1 MDINFEV
8 ILTAMFLVT
17 GVFWVMNRLLLK
29 RDEGVIE
36 FLASLGPIFGL
47 VLVLRSFV
55 LEPFQIPSKSMVPT
69 LKVGDFI
76 VVNKWTYGL
85 RLPVLRNK
93 FFDVGSPQR
102 GDVVVFFPP
111 HESRY
116 FIKRLVGLPGD
127 KISIINGTLFVN
139 NEMIKQTKSDIESC
153 NSRSVVMSEKLGIKQ
168 FAIQKNLR
176 PSRLSQNFSATVPK
190 DHFFMIGDNRDNS
203 SDSRI
208 WGPVPKDRIVGKAVA
223 RWMFWDEFFSVPS
236 FSRAGSID

>member
-93 FFDVGSPQR
+93 FLDVGNPER

-127 KISIINGTLFVN
+127 KISIIHGTLFVN
-139 NEMIKQTKSDIESC
+139 NEMIKQTYSDIEPG
-153 NSRSVVMSEKLGIKQ
+153 NSRSVVMSEKL
-168 FAIQKNLR
+168 
-176 PSRLSQNFSATVPK
+176 
-190 DHFFMIGDNRDNS
+190 
-203 SDSRI
+203 
-208 WGPVPKDRIVGKAVA
+208 
-223 RWMFWDEFFSVPS
+223 
-236 FSRAGSID
+236 

>member
-8 ILTAMFLVT
+8 ILTVMFLVT
-17 GVFWVMNRLLLK
+17 GVFWVMNRLFLK

-55 LEPFQIPSKSMVPT
+55 MEPFQIPSKSMVPT

-93 FFDVGSPQR
+93 FLDVGNPKR

-127 KISIINGTLFVN
+127 KINIINGTLFVN
-139 NEMIKQTKSDIESC
+139 NEMIEQTKSDIEPG

-176 PSRLSQNFSATVPK
+176 PSRLSQNFSATVPR

-203 SDSRI
+203 SDSRV

-236 FSRAGSID
+236 FSRTGSID

>member
-139 NEMIKQTKSDIESC
+139 NEMIKQTKSDIESG
-153 NSRSVVMSEKLGIKQ
+153 NARSVVMSEKLGIKQ

>member
-139 NEMIKQTKSDIESC
+139 NEMIEQTISDIEPG
-153 NSRSVVMSEKLGIKQ
+153 NSRSVVMSEKLGVKQ

>member
-8 ILTAMFLVT
+8 ILTVMFLVT
-17 GVFWVMNRLLLK
+17 GVFWLMNRLLLK

-55 LEPFQIPSKSMVPT
+55 LEPFQIPSTSMVPT

-127 KISIINGTLFVN
+127 KIRIINGTLFVN
-139 NEMIKQTKSDIESC
+139 NEMIKQTNSDIEPG
-153 NSRSVVMSEKLGIKQ
+153 NSRSVVMSEKLGAKQ
-168 FAIQKNLR
+168 FAIQKNQR

>member
-93 FFDVGSPQR
+93 FLDVGNPER

-139 NEMIKQTKSDIESC
+139 NEMIKQTKSDIESG

>member
-139 NEMIKQTKSDIESC
+139 NEMIKQTKSDIESG

-203 SDSRI
+203 SDSRV

>member
-8 ILTAMFLVT
+8 ILTAIFLVT
-17 GVFWVMNRLLLK
+17 GVFWVMNRLFLK

-127 KISIINGTLFVN
+127 KIRLINGTLFVN
-139 NEMIKQTKSDIESC
+139 NEMIKQTKSDIEPG
-153 NSRSVVMSEKLGIKQ
+153 NSRSVVMSEKLGTKQ
-168 FAIQKNLR
+168 FAIQKNQR
-176 PSRLSQNFSATVPK
+176 PSRLSQNFSAAVPK

-203 SDSRI
+203 SDSRV

-223 RWMFWDEFFSVPS
+223 RWMFWDEFFSFPN

>member
-8 ILTAMFLVT
+8 ILTVMFLVT
-17 GVFWVMNRLLLK
+17 GVFWLMNRLLLK

-102 GDVVVFFPP
+102 GDVVVFFPSP
-111 HESRY
+111 
-116 FIKRLVGLPGD
+116 
-127 KISIINGTLFVN
+127 
-139 NEMIKQTKSDIESC
+139 
-153 NSRSVVMSEKLGIKQ
+153 
-168 FAIQKNLR
+168 
-176 PSRLSQNFSATVPK
+176 
-190 DHFFMIGDNRDNS
+190 
-203 SDSRI
+203 
-208 WGPVPKDRIVGKAVA
+208 
-223 RWMFWDEFFSVPS
+223 
-236 FSRAGSID
+236 

>member
-139 NEMIKQTKSDIESC
+139 NEMIKQTKSDIESG

-168 FAIQKNLR
+168 FANQKNLR

>member
-1 MDINFEV
+1 M
-8 ILTAMFLVT
+8 T
-17 GVFWVMNRLLLK
+17 RRLLK

-139 NEMIKQTKSDIESC
+139 NEMIKQTKSDIESG

-208 WGPVPKDRIVGKAVA
+208 WGPVPKERIVGKAVA
-223 RWMFWDEFFSVPS
+223 RRMLWDEFLSVPS
-236 FSRAGSID
+236 FARAGSID

>member
-8 ILTAMFLVT
+8 ILTVMFLVT
-17 GVFWVMNRLLLK
+17 GVFWVMNRLFLK

-55 LEPFQIPSKSMVPT
+55 MEPFQIPSKSMVPT

-139 NEMIKQTKSDIESC
+139 NEMIEQTKSDIEPG
-153 NSRSVVMSEKLGIKQ
+153 NSRSVVMSETLGIKQ

-176 PSRLSQNFSATVPK
+176 PSRLSQNFSATVPR

-203 SDSRI
+203 SDSRV
-208 WGPVPKDRIVGKAVA
+208 WGLSLIH
-223 RWMFWDEFFSVPS
+223 
-236 FSRAGSID
+236 I

>member
-127 KISIINGTLFVN
+127 KISIINGTLFGN
-139 NEMIKQTKSDIESC
+139 TEMIKQTKSDIESG

>member
-139 NEMIKQTKSDIESC
+139 NEMIKQTKSDIESG

>member
-8 ILTAMFLVT
+8 ILTVMFLVT
-17 GVFWVMNRLLLK
+17 GVFWVMNRLFLK

-55 LEPFQIPSKSMVPT
+55 MEPFQIPSKSMVPT

-93 FFDVGSPQR
+93 FLDVGNPER

-127 KISIINGTLFVN
+127 KINIINGTLFVN
-139 NEMIKQTKSDIESC
+139 NEMIEQTISDIEPG

-190 DHFFMIGDNRDNS
+190 DQFFMIGDNRDNS
-203 SDSRI
+203 SDSRV

-223 RWMFWDEFFSVPS
+223 RWMFWDEFFSAPS

>member
-139 NEMIKQTKSDIESC
+139 NEMIKQTKSE
-153 NSRSVVMSEKLGIKQ
+153 
-168 FAIQKNLR
+168 
-176 PSRLSQNFSATVPK
+176 LS
-190 DHFFMIGDNRDNS
+190 S
-203 SDSRI
+203 SLSKRT
-208 WGPVPKDRIVGKAVA
+208 
-223 RWMFWDEFFSVPS
+223 
-236 FSRAGSID
+236 

>member
-47 VLVLRSFV
+47 VLVLRCFV

-139 NEMIKQTKSDIESC
+139 NEMIKQTKSDIESG

>member
-127 KISIINGTLFVN
+127 KISIVNGTLFVN
-139 NEMIKQTKSDIESC
+139 NEMIKQTKSDIESG

>member
-139 NEMIKQTKSDIESC
+139 NEMIKQTKSDIESG

-223 RWMFWDEFFSVPS
+223 RWMFWD
-236 FSRAGSID
+236 

>member
-139 NEMIKQTKSDIESC
+139 NEMIKQTKSDIESG

-236 FSRAGSID
+236 FSRAGSLD

>member
-139 NEMIKQTKSDIESC
+139 NEMIKQTNSDIEPG

-203 SDSRI
+203 SDSRV
-208 WGPVPKDRIVGKAVA
+208 WGPVPKDRIVGRAVA

>member
-85 RLPVLRNK
+85 RLPVIRNK

-127 KISIINGTLFVN
+127 KIRLINGTLFVN
-139 NEMIKQTKSDIESC
+139 NEMIKQTKSDIEPG
-153 NSRSVVMSEKLGIKQ
+153 NSRSVVMSEKLGTKQ
-168 FAIQKNLR
+168 FAIQKNQR
-176 PSRLSQNFSATVPK
+176 PSRLSQNFSAAVPK

-203 SDSRI
+203 SDSRV
-208 WGPVPKDRIVGKAVA
+208 WGPVPKERIVGKAVA

>member
-8 ILTAMFLVT
+8 ILTVMFLVT
-17 GVFWVMNRLLLK
+17 GVFWLMNRLLLK

-139 NEMIKQTKSDIESC
+139 NEMIKQTKSDIESG

>member
-8 ILTAMFLVT
+8 ILTAIFLVT

-55 LEPFQIPSKSMVPT
+55 MEPFQIPSKSMVPT

-93 FFDVGSPQR
+93 FFEVGSPQR

-127 KISIINGTLFVN
+127 KIRLINGTLFVN
-139 NEMIKQTKSDIESC
+139 NEMIKQTKSDIEPG
-153 NSRSVVMSEKLGIKQ
+153 NSRSVVMSEKLGTKQ
-168 FAIQKNLR
+168 FAIQKNQR
-176 PSRLSQNFSATVPK
+176 PSRLSQNFSAAVPK

-203 SDSRI
+203 SDSRV
-208 WGPVPKDRIVGKAVA
+208 WGPVPKERIVGKAVA

>member
-139 NEMIKQTKSDIESC
+139 NEMIEQTISDIEPG

>member
-139 NEMIKQTKSDIESC
+139 NEMIKQTKSDIESG
-153 NSRSVVMSEKLGIKQ
+153 NSRSVVMSEKLGAKQ
-168 FAIQKNLR
+168 FAIQKNQR

>member
-8 ILTAMFLVT
+8 ILTVMFLVT
-17 GVFWVMNRLLLK
+17 GVFWVMNRLFLK

-139 NEMIKQTKSDIESC
+139 NEMIKQTKSDIEPG
-153 NSRSVVMSEKLGIKQ
+153 NSRSVVMSEKLGTKQ
-168 FAIQKNLR
+168 FAIQKNQR
-176 PSRLSQNFSATVPK
+176 PSRLSQNFSAAVPK

-203 SDSRI
+203 SDSRV
-208 WGPVPKDRIVGKAVA
+208 WGPVPKERIVGKAVA

>member
-17 GVFWVMNRLLLK
+17 GVFWVMNRLFLK

-139 NEMIKQTKSDIESC
+139 NEMIKQTKSDIESG

-203 SDSRI
+203 SDSRV

>member
-17 GVFWVMNRLLLK
+17 GVFWLMNRLLLK

-139 NEMIKQTKSDIESC
+139 NEMIKQTKSDIESG

>member
-36 FLASLGPIFGL
+36 FLASIGPIFGL

-76 VVNKWTYGL
+76 VVNKWTYVL

-102 GDVVVFFPP
+102 CDVVVFFPP

-139 NEMIKQTKSDIESC
+139 NEMIKQTKSDIESG

>member
-17 GVFWVMNRLLLK
+17 GVFWVMNRLFLK

-139 NEMIKQTKSDIESC
+139 NEMIKQTKSDIESG

>member
-93 FFDVGSPQR
+93 FLDVGNPER

-139 NEMIKQTKSDIESC
+139 NEMIEQTISDIEPG
-153 NSRSVVMSEKLGIKQ
+153 NSRSVVMSEKLGAKQ
-168 FAIQKNLR
+168 FAIQKNQR

-190 DHFFMIGDNRDNS
+190 DHFFMIGDNRDKS

>member
-8 ILTAMFLVT
+8 ILTVMFLVT
-17 GVFWVMNRLLLK
+17 GVFWVMNRLFLK

-127 KISIINGTLFVN
+127 KIRLINGTLFVN
-139 NEMIKQTKSDIESC
+139 NEMIKQTKSDIEPG
-153 NSRSVVMSEKLGIKQ
+153 NSRSVVMSEKLGTKQ
-168 FAIQKNLR
+168 FAIQKNQR
-176 PSRLSQNFSATVPK
+176 PSRLSQNFSAAVPK

-203 SDSRI
+203 SDSRV
-208 WGPVPKDRIVGKAVA
+208 WGPVPKERIVGKAVA

>member
-93 FFDVGSPQR
+93 FFDLGSPHR

-139 NEMIKQTKSDIESC
+139 NEMIKQTNSDIEPG
-153 NSRSVVMSEKLGIKQ
+153 NSRSVVMSEKLGTKQ
-168 FAIQKNLR
+168 FAIQKNQR

-203 SDSRI
+203 SDSRV

>member
-139 NEMIKQTKSDIESC
+139 NEMIEQTISDIEPG
-153 NSRSVVMSEKLGIKQ
+153 NSRSVVMSEKLGVKQ

-176 PSRLSQNFSATVPK
+176 LSRLSQNFSATVPK